1 MVLVGD
7 MKGQQPK
14 EGSKVSL
21 LLREA
26 VADGEE
32 PGEWEKE
39 EFEVGDG
46 TAMEGLDKAI
56 QRVRQGRSCGVF
68 IAECIG
74 NGSIV
79 SNVLA
84 KLACANDSA
93 QVKLL
98 LSPCTRIIQCQTY
111 RQRCQTLSLKI
122 WC

>member
-39 EFEVGDG
+39 DFEVGDG
-46 TAMEGLDKAI
+46 M
-56 QRVRQGRSCGVF
+56 
-68 IAECIG
+68 
-74 NGSIV
+74 
-79 SNVLA
+79 
-84 KLACANDSA
+84 
-93 QVKLL
+93 
-98 LSPCTRIIQCQTY
+98 
-111 RQRCQTLSLKI
+111 SLI
-122 WC
+122 